1 MLGWLPEDVSPY
13 GAGIDALFYFIY
25 YLTAAAFIIVTAL
38 MLIFLY
44 VYRDQGGRRAAYTH
58 GNTAMEIIWTIIPAI
73 IFISLGLV
81 SRSLWEEI
89 KLAPPETDTVVKVTG
104 KQFNWEILYPGPDG
118 EFDTADDKQIDNDI
132 RVPAGKPVRV
142 ILASKD
148 VIHSFFMPNLRFKQ
162 DMVPGREITGWF
174 QANKPGR
181 YEIPCA
187 ELCGFGHSGMKGW
200 LYALAPEE
208 YQAWRDEQWPQ
219 TASSNGTPATEQ
231 TETAATQE
239 SAPAETVTAEGEP
252 EGAGGGGVAAG
263 AAAVAVGAA
272 ALGETSEAGQ
282 AVAETARDAATEA
295 SEAATEATEASEAAV
310 SAAQEAVSDT
320 AEAAPDTAETST
332 DAAAT
337 ASDTQDAATEAAAEA
352 SDTATEAVAEAQD
365 TAETATEAMDSATEA
380 IQSTNGAAEKAT
392 EDVAEEATEAAA
404 EAAESA
410 TEAVQDAAGTVQ
422 ETSDA
427 AQTASEG
434 AQGAAEAA
442 KEATDAAA
450 EAVEGAAEDTTSA
463 VQETSD
469 AAQGAAEG
477 IADSTTETA
486 QDALQ
491 GASSAFQE
499 EAEQAGVAT
508 VAATSGAASAVA
520 AASAIADSAAQMPET
535 EMPKTQSAQETS
547 AEQSSPEATPEASGQ
562 DSSADV
568 SSRQYAFTP
577 TAAGQSDQGEPCK
590 GQLEI
595 LSGATI
601 YDIAGAFYAEAKRFL
616 GVDLI
621 RDYNTHIKNLDN
633 IYPGQKLCIPTLAQ
647 TTRLRQEQESGS
659 FNLILDAFRSSRK
672 AKALARSVQQ
682 KGYQAVVIPRQVS
695 HSLLLQR
702 VEITGL
708 QDQTTASQAW
718 KLFSGDDDLS

>member
-44 VYRDQGGRRAAYTH
+44 VYRDQGGRRATYTH

-73 IFISLGLV
+73 IFIALGLV

-89 KLAPPETDTVVKVTG
+89 KLVPPETDTVVKVTG

-132 RVPAGKPVRV
+132 RVPAGKPIRV

-174 QANKPGR
+174 QANKPGK

-208 YQAWRDEQWPQ
+208 YQSWRDEQWPQ
-219 TASSNGTPATEQ
+219 TASSNG
-231 TETAATQE
+231 
-239 SAPAETVTAEGEP
+239 
-252 EGAGGGGVAAG
+252 
-263 AAAVAVGAA
+263 
-272 ALGETSEAGQ
+272 
-282 AVAETARDAATEA
+282 
-295 SEAATEATEASEAAV
+295 
-310 SAAQEAVSDT
+310 
-320 AEAAPDTAETST
+320 
-332 DAAAT
+332 
-337 ASDTQDAATEAAAEA
+337 A

-365 TAETATEAMDSATEA
+365 PAETAPETTDPATEAAPEAIQSATESAQDAAATATEAAGD
-380 IQSTNGAAEKAT
+380 AAE
-392 EDVAEEATEAAA
+392 
-404 EAAESA
+404 
-410 TEAVQDAAGTVQ
+410 TVQ

-427 AQTASEG
+427 AQKASEG
-434 AQGAAEAA
+434 TQDATEAA
-442 KEATDAAA
+442 KEATDAAN
-450 EAVEGAAEDTTSA
+450 EATTESVEGAAQDTTSA
-463 VQETSD
+463 VQGTSD
-469 AAQGAAEG
+469 AVQDVAEG
-477 IADSTTETA
+477 ITDSAAKTA
-486 QDALQ
+486 QDARQ
-491 GASSAFQE
+491 GASAALQE
-499 EAEQAGVAT
+499 GTEQAGVA
-508 VAATSGAASAVA
+508 AASTNADPAV
-520 AASAIADSAAQMPET
+520 QTPKT
-535 EMPKTQSAQETS
+535 EMPQTQSAQEAP
-547 AEQSSPEATPEASGQ
+547 AEQSSPEATSGAAGQ

-568 SSRQYAFTP
+568 SSQQYAYTP
-577 TAAGQSDQGEPCK
+577 TAAGQSNQGEPCK

-601 YDIAGAFYAEAKRFL
+601 YDIAGAFYAEGKRLL

-633 IYPGQKLCIPTLAQ
+633 IYPGQKLCLPTLAQ

-659 FNLILDAFRSSRK
+659 FNLILDAFRSTRK
-672 AKALARSVQQ
+672 ARTLARSVQQ
-682 KGYQAVVIPRQVS
+682 KGYRASVIPRQVS
-695 HSLLLQR
+695 NSLLLQR

-718 KLFSGDDDLS
+718 ELFSGDDVS

>member
-44 VYRDQGGRRAAYTH
+44 VYRDQGGRRATYTH

-73 IFISLGLV
+73 IFIALGLV

-89 KLAPPETDTVVKVTG
+89 KLVPPETDTVVKVTG

-132 RVPAGKPVRV
+132 RVPAGKPIRV

-174 QANKPGR
+174 QANKPGK

-208 YQAWRDEQWPQ
+208 YQSWRDEQWPQ
-219 TASSNGTPATEQ
+219 TASSNG
-231 TETAATQE
+231 
-239 SAPAETVTAEGEP
+239 
-252 EGAGGGGVAAG
+252 
-263 AAAVAVGAA
+263 
-272 ALGETSEAGQ
+272 
-282 AVAETARDAATEA
+282 
-295 SEAATEATEASEAAV
+295 
-310 SAAQEAVSDT
+310 
-320 AEAAPDTAETST
+320 
-332 DAAAT
+332 
-337 ASDTQDAATEAAAEA
+337 A

-365 TAETATEAMDSATEA
+365 PAETAPETTDPATEAAPEASQSATESAQDAAATATEAAGD
-380 IQSTNGAAEKAT
+380 AAE
-392 EDVAEEATEAAA
+392 
-404 EAAESA
+404 
-410 TEAVQDAAGTVQ
+410 TVQ

-427 AQTASEG
+427 AQKASEG
-434 AQGAAEAA
+434 TQDATEAA
-442 KEATDAAA
+442 KEATDAAN
-450 EAVEGAAEDTTSA
+450 EATTESVEGAAQDTTSA
-463 VQETSD
+463 VQGTSD
-469 AAQGAAEG
+469 AVQDVAEG
-477 IADSTTETA
+477 ITDSAAKTA
-486 QDALQ
+486 QDARQ
-491 GASSAFQE
+491 GASAALQE
-499 EAEQAGVAT
+499 GTEQAGVA
-508 VAATSGAASAVA
+508 AASTSADPAV
-520 AASAIADSAAQMPET
+520 QTPKT
-535 EMPKTQSAQETS
+535 EMPQTQSAQEAP
-547 AEQSSPEATPEASGQ
+547 AEQSSPEATSEAAGQ

-568 SSRQYAFTP
+568 SSQQYAYTP
-577 TAAGQSDQGEPCK
+577 TAAGQSNQGEPCK

-601 YDIAGAFYAEAKRFL
+601 YDIAGAFYAEGKRLL

-633 IYPGQKLCIPTLAQ
+633 IYPGQKLCLPTLAQ

-659 FNLILDAFRSSRK
+659 FNLILDAFRSTRK
-672 AKALARSVQQ
+672 ARTLARSVQQ
-682 KGYQAVVIPRQVS
+682 KGYRASVIPRQVS
-695 HSLLLQR
+695 NSLLLQR

-718 KLFSGDDDLS
+718 ELFSGDDVS

>member
-13 GAGIDALFYFIY
+13 GASIDALFYFIY

-73 IFISLGLV
+73 IFIALGLV

-89 KLAPPETDTVVKVTG
+89 KLVPPETDTVVKVTG

-132 RVPAGKPVRV
+132 RVPAGKPIRV

-208 YQAWRDEQWPQ
+208 YQSWRDEQWPQ
-219 TASSNGTPATEQ
+219 TASSNG
-231 TETAATQE
+231 
-239 SAPAETVTAEGEP
+239 
-252 EGAGGGGVAAG
+252 
-263 AAAVAVGAA
+263 
-272 ALGETSEAGQ
+272 
-282 AVAETARDAATEA
+282 
-295 SEAATEATEASEAAV
+295 
-310 SAAQEAVSDT
+310 
-320 AEAAPDTAETST
+320 
-332 DAAAT
+332 
-337 ASDTQDAATEAAAEA
+337 A

-365 TAETATEAMDSATEA
+365 PAETAPETTDPATEAAPEAIQSATESAQDAAATATEAAGD
-380 IQSTNGAAEKAT
+380 AAE
-392 EDVAEEATEAAA
+392 
-404 EAAESA
+404 
-410 TEAVQDAAGTVQ
+410 TVQ

-427 AQTASEG
+427 AQKASEG
-434 AQGAAEAA
+434 TQDATEAA
-442 KEATDAAA
+442 KEATDAAN
-450 EAVEGAAEDTTSA
+450 EATTESVEGAAQDTTSA
-463 VQETSD
+463 LQGTSD
-469 AAQGAAEG
+469 AVQDVAEG
-477 IADSTTETA
+477 ITDSAAKTA
-486 QDALQ
+486 QDARQ
-491 GASSAFQE
+491 GASAALQE
-499 EAEQAGVAT
+499 GTEQAG
-508 VAATSGAASAVA
+508 GAAAPTSADPAV
-520 AASAIADSAAQMPET
+520 QTPKT
-535 EMPKTQSAQETS
+535 EMPQTQSAQEAP
-547 AEQSSPEATPEASGQ
+547 AEQSSPEATSEAAGQ

-568 SSRQYAFTP
+568 SSQQYAYTP
-577 TAAGQSDQGEPCK
+577 TAAGQSNQGEPCK

-595 LSGATI
+595 PSGATI
-601 YDIAGAFYAEAKRFL
+601 YNIAGAFYAEGKRLL

-633 IYPGQKLCIPTLAQ
+633 IYPGQKLCLPTLAQ

-659 FNLILDAFRSSRK
+659 FNLILDAFRSTRK
-672 AKALARSVQQ
+672 ARTLARSVQQ
-682 KGYQAVVIPRQVS
+682 KGYRASVIPRQVS
-695 HSLLLQR
+695 NSLLLQR

-718 KLFSGDDDLS
+718 ELFSGDDVS

>member
-58 GNTAMEIIWTIIPAI
+58 GNTAMEIIWTVIPAI
-73 IFISLGLV
+73 VFISLGLV

-89 KLAPPETDTVVKVTG
+89 KLEPPETDTVVKVTG

-132 RVPAGKPVRV
+132 RVPAGKPIRV

-162 DMVPGREITGWF
+162 DMVPGREIIGWF

-219 TASSNGTPATEQ
+219 TASSDETEATAQAETTPP
-231 TETAATQE
+231 QE
-239 SAPAETVTAEGEP
+239 SAPAQAAATEGES
-252 EGAGGGGVAAG
+252 EGAQGVAAAG
-263 AAAVAVGAA
+263 AAATTVGAA
-272 ALGETSEAGQ
+272 ALAETSEATQ
-282 AVAETARDAATEA
+282 AVAETAQEAVTQATTAATEA
-295 SEAATEATEASEAAV
+295 SETAV
-310 SAAQEAVSDT
+310 SAAQETVSEIAEGAVEDVQGTAADT
-320 AEAAPDTAETST
+320 ALETQGS
-332 DAAAT
+332 
-337 ASDTQDAATEAAAEA
+337 
-352 SDTATEAVAEAQD
+352 
-365 TAETATEAMDSATEA
+365 
-380 IQSTNGAAEKAT
+380 I
-392 EDVAEEATEAAA
+392 
-404 EAAESA
+404 ESA
-410 TEAVQDAAGTVQ
+410 TEATQDAAERAQDLATQATTDTAQEAGTDAVTEVAQETIQDQDATATETVQGVTEGVQGTAAEAAKDAAETVQ

-427 AQTASEG
+427 AQQASEG
-434 AQGAAEAA
+434 AQEATEAE
-442 KEATDAAA
+442 KEATDAAIEAPA
-450 EAVEGAAEDTTSA
+450 ESVEGAAQETTNA
-463 VQETSD
+463 VQGTSD
-469 AAQGAAEG
+469 ATQGTADG
-477 IADSTTETA
+477 ITDSTTETA
-486 QDALQ
+486 QEALK
-491 GASSAFQE
+491 GASSAFPK
-499 EAEQAGVAT
+499 EAERAGAAA
-508 VAATSGAASAVA
+508 VAATSGTPSIVVAASTT
-520 AASAIADSAAQMPET
+520 AQMPET
-535 EMPKTQSAQETS
+535 GTSKTQAAQETS
-547 AEQSSPEATPEASGQ
+547 AEQSSSETTVQG
-562 DSSADV
+562 SSADI

-577 TAAGQSDQGEPCK
+577 TASGQPDQSASCK

-601 YDIAGAFYAEAKRFL
+601 YDIAGAFYTEGKRFL

-621 RDYNTHIKNLDN
+621 RDYNTHIENLDD
-633 IYPGQKLCIPTLAQ
+633 IYPGQKLCIPTLEQ
-647 TTRLRQEQESGS
+647 TTRLRQEQESGY
-659 FNLILDAFRSSRK
+659 FNLILDAFRSTRK
-672 AKALARSVQQ
+672 AQALARSVQR

-695 HSLLLQR
+695 NSLLLQR

-718 KLFSGDDDLS
+718 KLFSSDDLS

>member
-44 VYRDQGGRRAAYTH
+44 VYRDQGGRRATYTH

-73 IFISLGLV
+73 IFIALGLV

-89 KLAPPETDTVVKVTG
+89 KLVPPETDTVVKVTG

-132 RVPAGKPVRV
+132 RVPAGKPIRV

-162 DMVPGREITGWF
+162 DMVPGREIIGWF
-174 QANKPGR
+174 QANKPGK

-208 YQAWRDEQWPQ
+208 YQSWRDEQWPQ
-219 TASSNGTPATEQ
+219 TASSNG
-231 TETAATQE
+231 
-239 SAPAETVTAEGEP
+239 
-252 EGAGGGGVAAG
+252 
-263 AAAVAVGAA
+263 
-272 ALGETSEAGQ
+272 
-282 AVAETARDAATEA
+282 
-295 SEAATEATEASEAAV
+295 
-310 SAAQEAVSDT
+310 
-320 AEAAPDTAETST
+320 
-332 DAAAT
+332 
-337 ASDTQDAATEAAAEA
+337 ASDI
-352 SDTATEAVAEAQD
+352 ATEAVAEAQD
-365 TAETATEAMDSATEA
+365 PAETAPETTDPATEAAPEAIQSATESAQDAAATATEAAGD
-380 IQSTNGAAEKAT
+380 AAE
-392 EDVAEEATEAAA
+392 
-404 EAAESA
+404 
-410 TEAVQDAAGTVQ
+410 TVQ

-427 AQTASEG
+427 AQKASEG
-434 AQGAAEAA
+434 TQDATEAA
-442 KEATDAAA
+442 KEATDAAN
-450 EAVEGAAEDTTSA
+450 EATTESVEGAAQDTTSA
-463 VQETSD
+463 VQGTSD
-469 AAQGAAEG
+469 AVQDVAEG
-477 IADSTTETA
+477 ITDSAAKTA
-486 QDALQ
+486 QDARQ
-491 GASSAFQE
+491 GASAALQE
-499 EAEQAGVAT
+499 GTEQAGVA
-508 VAATSGAASAVA
+508 AASTSADPAV
-520 AASAIADSAAQMPET
+520 QTPKT
-535 EMPKTQSAQETS
+535 EMPQTQSAQEAP
-547 AEQSSPEATPEASGQ
+547 AEQSSPEATSEAAGQ

-568 SSRQYAFTP
+568 SSQQYAYTP
-577 TAAGQSDQGEPCK
+577 TAAGQSNQGEPCK

-601 YDIAGAFYAEAKRFL
+601 YDIAGAFYAEGKRLL

-633 IYPGQKLCIPTLAQ
+633 IYPGQKLCLPTLAQ

-659 FNLILDAFRSSRK
+659 FNLILDTFRSTRK
-672 AKALARSVQQ
+672 ARTLARSVQQ
-682 KGYQAVVIPRQVS
+682 KGYRASVIPRQVS
-695 HSLLLQR
+695 NSLLLQR

-708 QDQTTASQAW
+708 QDQTTVSQAW
-718 KLFSGDDDLS
+718 ELFSGDDVS

>member
-73 IFISLGLV
+73 IFIALGLV

-89 KLAPPETDTVVKVTG
+89 KLVPPETDTVVKVTG

-132 RVPAGKPVRV
+132 RVPAGKPIRV

-208 YQAWRDEQWPQ
+208 YQSWRDEQWPQ
-219 TASSNGTPATEQ
+219 TASSNGA
-231 TETAATQE
+231 
-239 SAPAETVTAEGEP
+239 SA
-252 EGAGGGGVAAG
+252 
-263 AAAVAVGAA
+263 
-272 ALGETSEAGQ
+272 
-282 AVAETARDAATEA
+282 
-295 SEAATEATEASEAAV
+295 ASEAAV
-310 SAAQEAVSDT
+310 SAVQETAAET
-320 AEAAPDTAETST
+320 AEAAQDVADTAEMAT

-337 ASDTQDAATEAAAEA
+337 ATEIQDAATEAAAEA
-352 SDTATEAVAEAQD
+352 SDTATEAIVEAQD
-365 TAETATEAMDSATEA
+365 PAETAPETTDPATEAAPEASQSATEAAQDAAATATEAAGD
-380 IQSTNGAAEKAT
+380 AAE
-392 EDVAEEATEAAA
+392 
-404 EAAESA
+404 
-410 TEAVQDAAGTVQ
+410 TVQ

-427 AQTASEG
+427 AQKASEG
-434 AQGAAEAA
+434 TQDATEAE
-442 KEATDAAA
+442 KEATDAAN
-450 EAVEGAAEDTTSA
+450 EATTESVEGAAQDTTSA
-463 VQETSD
+463 VQGTSD
-469 AAQGAAEG
+469 AVQDVAEG
-477 IADSTTETA
+477 ITDSAAKTA
-486 QDALQ
+486 QDARQ
-491 GASSAFQE
+491 GASAALQE
-499 EAEQAGVAT
+499 GTEQAGVAT
-508 VAATSGAASAVA
+508 ASTSADP
-520 AASAIADSAAQMPET
+520 AIQTPET
-535 EMPKTQSAQETS
+535 EMPQTQSAPEAP
-547 AEQSSPEATPEASGQ
+547 AEQSSPEATSEAAGQ

-568 SSRQYAFTP
+568 SSQQYAYTP
-577 TAAGQSDQGEPCK
+577 TAAGQSNQGEPCK

-601 YDIAGAFYAEAKRFL
+601 YDIAGAFYAEGKRLL

-633 IYPGQKLCIPTLAQ
+633 IYPGQKLCLPTLAQ
-647 TTRLRQEQESGS
+647 TTRLRQERESGS
-659 FNLILDAFRSSRK
+659 FNLILDAFRSTRK
-672 AKALARSVQQ
+672 ARTLARSVQQ
-682 KGYQAVVIPRQVS
+682 KGYRASVIPRQVS
-695 HSLLLQR
+695 NSLLLQR

-718 KLFSGDDDLS
+718 ELFSGDDVS

>member
-44 VYRDQGGRRAAYTH
+44 VYRDQGGRRATYTH

-73 IFISLGLV
+73 IFIALGLV

-89 KLAPPETDTVVKVTG
+89 KLVPPETDTVVKVTG

-132 RVPAGKPVRV
+132 RVPAGKPIRV

-174 QANKPGR
+174 QANKPGK

-208 YQAWRDEQWPQ
+208 YQSWRDEQWPQ
-219 TASSNGTPATEQ
+219 TASSNG
-231 TETAATQE
+231 
-239 SAPAETVTAEGEP
+239 
-252 EGAGGGGVAAG
+252 
-263 AAAVAVGAA
+263 
-272 ALGETSEAGQ
+272 
-282 AVAETARDAATEA
+282 
-295 SEAATEATEASEAAV
+295 
-310 SAAQEAVSDT
+310 
-320 AEAAPDTAETST
+320 
-332 DAAAT
+332 
-337 ASDTQDAATEAAAEA
+337 A

-365 TAETATEAMDSATEA
+365 PAETAPETTDPATEAAPEAIQSATESAQDAAATATEAAGD
-380 IQSTNGAAEKAT
+380 AAE
-392 EDVAEEATEAAA
+392 
-404 EAAESA
+404 
-410 TEAVQDAAGTVQ
+410 TVQ

-427 AQTASEG
+427 AQKASEG
-434 AQGAAEAA
+434 TQDATEAA
-442 KEATDAAA
+442 KEATDAAN
-450 EAVEGAAEDTTSA
+450 EATTESVEGAAQDTTSA
-463 VQETSD
+463 VQGTSD
-469 AAQGAAEG
+469 AVQDVAEG
-477 IADSTTETA
+477 ITDSAAKTA
-486 QDALQ
+486 QDAKQ
-491 GASSAFQE
+491 GASAALQE
-499 EAEQAGVAT
+499 GTEQAGVA
-508 VAATSGAASAVA
+508 AASTNADPAV
-520 AASAIADSAAQMPET
+520 QTPKT
-535 EMPKTQSAQETS
+535 EMPQTQSAQEAP
-547 AEQSSPEATPEASGQ
+547 AEQSSPEATSGAAGQ

-568 SSRQYAFTP
+568 SSQQYAYTP
-577 TAAGQSDQGEPCK
+577 TAAGQSNQGEPCK

-601 YDIAGAFYAEAKRFL
+601 YDIAGAFYAEGKRLL

-633 IYPGQKLCIPTLAQ
+633 IYPGQKLCLPTLAQ

-659 FNLILDAFRSSRK
+659 FNLILDAFRSTRK
-672 AKALARSVQQ
+672 ARTLARSVQQ
-682 KGYQAVVIPRQVS
+682 KGYRASVIPRQVS
-695 HSLLLQR
+695 NSLLLQR

-718 KLFSGDDDLS
+718 ELFSGDDVS

>member
-44 VYRDQGGRRAAYTH
+44 VYRDQGGRRATYTH

-73 IFISLGLV
+73 IFIALGLV

-89 KLAPPETDTVVKVTG
+89 KLVPPETDTVVKVTG

-132 RVPAGKPVRV
+132 RVPAGKPIRV

-174 QANKPGR
+174 QANKPGK

-208 YQAWRDEQWPQ
+208 YQSWRDEQWPQ
-219 TASSNGTPATEQ
+219 TASSNG
-231 TETAATQE
+231 
-239 SAPAETVTAEGEP
+239 
-252 EGAGGGGVAAG
+252 
-263 AAAVAVGAA
+263 
-272 ALGETSEAGQ
+272 
-282 AVAETARDAATEA
+282 
-295 SEAATEATEASEAAV
+295 
-310 SAAQEAVSDT
+310 
-320 AEAAPDTAETST
+320 
-332 DAAAT
+332 
-337 ASDTQDAATEAAAEA
+337 A

-365 TAETATEAMDSATEA
+365 PAETAPETTDPATEAAPEASQSATESAQDAGTEATQDAAATATEAAGD
-380 IQSTNGAAEKAT
+380 AAE
-392 EDVAEEATEAAA
+392 
-404 EAAESA
+404 
-410 TEAVQDAAGTVQ
+410 TVQ

-427 AQTASEG
+427 AQKASEG
-434 AQGAAEAA
+434 TQDATEAA
-442 KEATDAAA
+442 KEATDAAN
-450 EAVEGAAEDTTSA
+450 EATTESVEGAAQDTTSA
-463 VQETSD
+463 VQGTSD
-469 AAQGAAEG
+469 AVQDVAEG
-477 IADSTTETA
+477 ITDSAAKTA
-486 QDALQ
+486 QDARQ
-491 GASSAFQE
+491 GASAALQE
-499 EAEQAGVAT
+499 GTEQAGVA
-508 VAATSGAASAVA
+508 AASTSADPAV
-520 AASAIADSAAQMPET
+520 QTPKT
-535 EMPKTQSAQETS
+535 EMPQTQSAQEAP
-547 AEQSSPEATPEASGQ
+547 AEQSSPEATSEAAGQ

-568 SSRQYAFTP
+568 SSQQYAYTP
-577 TAAGQSDQGEPCK
+577 TAAGQSNQGEPCK

-601 YDIAGAFYAEAKRFL
+601 YDIAGAFYAEGKRLL

-633 IYPGQKLCIPTLAQ
+633 IYPGQKLCLPTLAQ

-659 FNLILDAFRSSRK
+659 FNLILDAFRSTRK
-672 AKALARSVQQ
+672 ARTLARSVQQ
-682 KGYQAVVIPRQVS
+682 KGYRASVIPRQVPN
-695 HSLLLQR
+695 SLLLQR

-718 KLFSGDDDLS
+718 ELFSGDDVS

>member
-44 VYRDQGGRRAAYTH
+44 VYRDQGGRRATYTH

-73 IFISLGLV
+73 IFIALGLV

-89 KLAPPETDTVVKVTG
+89 KLVPPETDTVVKVTG

-132 RVPAGKPVRV
+132 RVPAGKPIRV

-174 QANKPGR
+174 QANKPGK

-208 YQAWRDEQWPQ
+208 YQSWRDEQWPQ
-219 TASSNGTPATEQ
+219 TASSNG
-231 TETAATQE
+231 
-239 SAPAETVTAEGEP
+239 
-252 EGAGGGGVAAG
+252 
-263 AAAVAVGAA
+263 
-272 ALGETSEAGQ
+272 
-282 AVAETARDAATEA
+282 
-295 SEAATEATEASEAAV
+295 
-310 SAAQEAVSDT
+310 
-320 AEAAPDTAETST
+320 
-332 DAAAT
+332 
-337 ASDTQDAATEAAAEA
+337 A
-352 SDTATEAVAEAQD
+352 SDTATEAVTEAQD
-365 TAETATEAMDSATEA
+365 PAETAPETTDPATEAAPEASQSATESAQDAGTEATQDAAATATEAAGD
-380 IQSTNGAAEKAT
+380 AAE
-392 EDVAEEATEAAA
+392 
-404 EAAESA
+404 
-410 TEAVQDAAGTVQ
+410 TVQ

-427 AQTASEG
+427 AQKASEG
-434 AQGAAEAA
+434 TQDATEAA
-442 KEATDAAA
+442 KEATDAAN
-450 EAVEGAAEDTTSA
+450 EATTESVEGAAQDTTSA
-463 VQETSD
+463 VQGTSD
-469 AAQGAAEG
+469 AVQDVAEG
-477 IADSTTETA
+477 ITDSAAKTA
-486 QDALQ
+486 QDARQ
-491 GASSAFQE
+491 GASAALQE
-499 EAEQAGVAT
+499 GTEQAGVA
-508 VAATSGAASAVA
+508 AASTSADPAV
-520 AASAIADSAAQMPET
+520 QTPKT
-535 EMPKTQSAQETS
+535 EMPQTQSAQEAP
-547 AEQSSPEATPEASGQ
+547 AEQSSPEATSEAAGQ

-568 SSRQYAFTP
+568 SSQQYAYTP
-577 TAAGQSDQGEPCK
+577 TAAGQSNQGEPCK

-601 YDIAGAFYAEAKRFL
+601 YDIAGAFYAEGKRLL

-633 IYPGQKLCIPTLAQ
+633 IYPGQKLCLPTLAQ

-659 FNLILDAFRSSRK
+659 FNLILDAFRSTRK
-672 AKALARSVQQ
+672 ARTLARSVQQ
-682 KGYQAVVIPRQVS
+682 KGYRASVIPRQVS
-695 HSLLLQR
+695 NSLLLQR

-718 KLFSGDDDLS
+718 ELFSGDDVS

>member
-44 VYRDQGGRRAAYTH
+44 VYRDQGGRRATYTH

-73 IFISLGLV
+73 IFIALGLV

-89 KLAPPETDTVVKVTG
+89 KLVPPETDTVVKVTG

-132 RVPAGKPVRV
+132 RVPAGKPIRV

-174 QANKPGR
+174 QANKPGK

-208 YQAWRDEQWPQ
+208 YQSWRNEQWPQ
-219 TASSNGTPATEQ
+219 TASSNG
-231 TETAATQE
+231 
-239 SAPAETVTAEGEP
+239 
-252 EGAGGGGVAAG
+252 
-263 AAAVAVGAA
+263 
-272 ALGETSEAGQ
+272 
-282 AVAETARDAATEA
+282 
-295 SEAATEATEASEAAV
+295 
-310 SAAQEAVSDT
+310 
-320 AEAAPDTAETST
+320 
-332 DAAAT
+332 
-337 ASDTQDAATEAAAEA
+337 A

-365 TAETATEAMDSATEA
+365 PAETAPETTDPATEAAPEANQSATESAQDAAATATEAAGD
-380 IQSTNGAAEKAT
+380 AAE
-392 EDVAEEATEAAA
+392 
-404 EAAESA
+404 
-410 TEAVQDAAGTVQ
+410 TVQ

-427 AQTASEG
+427 AQKASEG
-434 AQGAAEAA
+434 TQDATEAA
-442 KEATDAAA
+442 KEATDAAN
-450 EAVEGAAEDTTSA
+450 EATTESVEGAAQDTTSA
-463 VQETSD
+463 VQGTSD
-469 AAQGAAEG
+469 AVQDVAEG
-477 IADSTTETA
+477 ITDSAAKTA
-486 QDALQ
+486 QDARQ
-491 GASSAFQE
+491 GASAALQE
-499 EAEQAGVAT
+499 GTEQAGVA
-508 VAATSGAASAVA
+508 AASTNADPAV
-520 AASAIADSAAQMPET
+520 QTPKT
-535 EMPKTQSAQETS
+535 EMPQTQSAQEAP
-547 AEQSSPEATPEASGQ
+547 AEQSSPEATSGAAGQ

-568 SSRQYAFTP
+568 SSQQYAYTP
-577 TAAGQSDQGEPCK
+577 TAAGQSNQGEPCK

-601 YDIAGAFYAEAKRFL
+601 YDIAGAFYAEGKRLL

-633 IYPGQKLCIPTLAQ
+633 IYPGQKLCLPTLAQ

-659 FNLILDAFRSSRK
+659 FNLILDTFRSTRK
-672 AKALARSVQQ
+672 ARTLARSVQQ
-682 KGYQAVVIPRQVS
+682 KGYRASVIPRQVS
-695 HSLLLQR
+695 NSLLLQR

-708 QDQTTASQAW
+708 QD
-718 KLFSGDDDLS
+718 

>member
-44 VYRDQGGRRAAYTH
+44 VYRDQGGRRATYTH

-73 IFISLGLV
+73 IFIALGLV

-89 KLAPPETDTVVKVTG
+89 KLVPPETDTVVKVTG

-132 RVPAGKPVRV
+132 RVPAGKPIRV

-174 QANKPGR
+174 QANKPGK

-208 YQAWRDEQWPQ
+208 YQSWRNEQWPQ
-219 TASSNGTPATEQ
+219 TASSNG
-231 TETAATQE
+231 
-239 SAPAETVTAEGEP
+239 
-252 EGAGGGGVAAG
+252 
-263 AAAVAVGAA
+263 
-272 ALGETSEAGQ
+272 
-282 AVAETARDAATEA
+282 
-295 SEAATEATEASEAAV
+295 
-310 SAAQEAVSDT
+310 
-320 AEAAPDTAETST
+320 
-332 DAAAT
+332 
-337 ASDTQDAATEAAAEA
+337 A

-365 TAETATEAMDSATEA
+365 PAETAPETTDPATEAAPEA
-380 IQSTNGAAEKAT
+380 IQSAT
-392 EDVAEEATEAAA
+392 ESAQDAGTEAT
-404 EAAESA
+404 
-410 TEAVQDAAGTVQ
+410 QDAASPATAAAGDAAETVQ

-427 AQTASEG
+427 AQKASEG
-434 AQGAAEAA
+434 TQDATEAA
-442 KEATDAAA
+442 KEATDAAN
-450 EAVEGAAEDTTSA
+450 EATTESVEGAAQDTTSA
-463 VQETSD
+463 VQGTSD
-469 AAQGAAEG
+469 AVQDVAEG
-477 IADSTTETA
+477 ITDSAAKTA
-486 QDALQ
+486 QDARQ
-491 GASSAFQE
+491 GASAALQE
-499 EAEQAGVAT
+499 GTEQAGVA
-508 VAATSGAASAVA
+508 AASTNADPAV
-520 AASAIADSAAQMPET
+520 QTPKT
-535 EMPKTQSAQETS
+535 EMPQTQSAQEAP
-547 AEQSSPEATPEASGQ
+547 AEQSSPEATSGAAGQ

-568 SSRQYAFTP
+568 SSQQYAYTP
-577 TAAGQSDQGEPCK
+577 TAAGQSNQGEPCK

-601 YDIAGAFYAEAKRFL
+601 YDIAGAFYAEGKRLL

-633 IYPGQKLCIPTLAQ
+633 IYPGQKLCLPTLAQ

-659 FNLILDAFRSSRK
+659 FNLILDTFRSTRK
-672 AKALARSVQQ
+672 ARTLARSVQQ
-682 KGYQAVVIPRQVS
+682 KGYRASVIPRQVS
-695 HSLLLQR
+695 NSLLLQR

-718 KLFSGDDDLS
+718 ELFSGDDVS

>member
-44 VYRDQGGRRAAYTH
+44 VYRDQGGRRATYTH

-73 IFISLGLV
+73 IFIALGLV

-89 KLAPPETDTVVKVTG
+89 KLVPPETDTVVKVTG

-132 RVPAGKPVRV
+132 RVPAGKPIRV

-174 QANKPGR
+174 QANKPGK

-208 YQAWRDEQWPQ
+208 YQSWRDEQWPQ
-219 TASSNGTPATEQ
+219 TASSNG
-231 TETAATQE
+231 
-239 SAPAETVTAEGEP
+239 
-252 EGAGGGGVAAG
+252 
-263 AAAVAVGAA
+263 
-272 ALGETSEAGQ
+272 
-282 AVAETARDAATEA
+282 
-295 SEAATEATEASEAAV
+295 
-310 SAAQEAVSDT
+310 
-320 AEAAPDTAETST
+320 
-332 DAAAT
+332 
-337 ASDTQDAATEAAAEA
+337 A

-365 TAETATEAMDSATEA
+365 PAETAPETTAPATEAAPEA
-380 IQSTNGAAEKAT
+380 IQSAT
-392 EDVAEEATEAAA
+392 ESAQDAGTEAT
-404 EAAESA
+404 
-410 TEAVQDAAGTVQ
+410 QDAASPATAAAGDAAETVQ

-427 AQTASEG
+427 AQKASEG
-434 AQGAAEAA
+434 TQDATEAA
-442 KEATDAAA
+442 KEATDAAN
-450 EAVEGAAEDTTSA
+450 EATTESVEGAAQDTTSA
-463 VQETSD
+463 VQGTSD
-469 AAQGAAEG
+469 AVQDVAEG
-477 IADSTTETA
+477 ITDSAAKTA
-486 QDALQ
+486 QDARQ
-491 GASSAFQE
+491 GASAALQE
-499 EAEQAGVAT
+499 GTEQAGVA
-508 VAATSGAASAVA
+508 AASTNADPAV
-520 AASAIADSAAQMPET
+520 QTPKT
-535 EMPKTQSAQETS
+535 EMPQTQSAQEAP
-547 AEQSSPEATPEASGQ
+547 AEQSSPEATSGAAGQ

-568 SSRQYAFTP
+568 SSQQYAYTP
-577 TAAGQSDQGEPCK
+577 TAAGQSNQGEPCK

-601 YDIAGAFYAEAKRFL
+601 YDIAGAFYAEGKRLL

-633 IYPGQKLCIPTLAQ
+633 IYPGQKLCLPTLAQ

-659 FNLILDAFRSSRK
+659 FNLILDTFRSTRK
-672 AKALARSVQQ
+672 ARTLARSVQQ
-682 KGYQAVVIPRQVS
+682 KGYRASVIPRQVS
-695 HSLLLQR
+695 NSLLLQR

-718 KLFSGDDDLS
+718 ELFSGDDVS

>member
-44 VYRDQGGRRAAYTH
+44 VYRDQGGRRATYTH

-73 IFISLGLV
+73 IFIALGLV

-89 KLAPPETDTVVKVTG
+89 KLVPPETDTVVKVTG

-132 RVPAGKPVRV
+132 RVPAGKPIRV

-174 QANKPGR
+174 QANKPGK

-208 YQAWRDEQWPQ
+208 YQSWRDEQWPQ
-219 TASSNGTPATEQ
+219 TASSNG
-231 TETAATQE
+231 
-239 SAPAETVTAEGEP
+239 
-252 EGAGGGGVAAG
+252 
-263 AAAVAVGAA
+263 
-272 ALGETSEAGQ
+272 
-282 AVAETARDAATEA
+282 
-295 SEAATEATEASEAAV
+295 
-310 SAAQEAVSDT
+310 
-320 AEAAPDTAETST
+320 
-332 DAAAT
+332 
-337 ASDTQDAATEAAAEA
+337 A

-365 TAETATEAMDSATEA
+365 PAETAPETTDPATEAAPEANQSATESAQDAAATATEAAGD
-380 IQSTNGAAEKAT
+380 AAE
-392 EDVAEEATEAAA
+392 
-404 EAAESA
+404 
-410 TEAVQDAAGTVQ
+410 TVQ

-427 AQTASEG
+427 AQKASEG
-434 AQGAAEAA
+434 TQDATEAA
-442 KEATDAAA
+442 KEATDAAN
-450 EAVEGAAEDTTSA
+450 EATTESVEGAAQDTTSA
-463 VQETSD
+463 VQGTSD
-469 AAQGAAEG
+469 AVQDVAEG
-477 IADSTTETA
+477 ITDSAAKTA
-486 QDALQ
+486 QDARQ
-491 GASSAFQE
+491 GASAALQE
-499 EAEQAGVAT
+499 GTEQAGVA
-508 VAATSGAASAVA
+508 AASTSADPAV
-520 AASAIADSAAQMPET
+520 QTPKTKMPQ
-535 EMPKTQSAQETS
+535 TQSAQEAP
-547 AEQSSPEATPEASGQ
+547 AEQSSPEATSEAAGQ

-568 SSRQYAFTP
+568 SSQQYAYTP
-577 TAAGQSDQGEPCK
+577 TAAGQSNQGEPCK

-601 YDIAGAFYAEAKRFL
+601 YDIAGAFYAEGKRLL

-633 IYPGQKLCIPTLAQ
+633 IYPGQKLCLPTLAQ

-659 FNLILDAFRSSRK
+659 FNLILDAFRSTRK
-672 AKALARSVQQ
+672 ARTLARSVQQ
-682 KGYQAVVIPRQVS
+682 KGYRASVIPRQVS
-695 HSLLLQR
+695 NSLLLQR

-708 QDQTTASQAW
+708 QD
-718 KLFSGDDDLS
+718 

>member
-44 VYRDQGGRRAAYTH
+44 VYRDQGGRRATYTH

-73 IFISLGLV
+73 IFIALGLV

-89 KLAPPETDTVVKVTG
+89 KLVPPETDTVVKVTG

-132 RVPAGKPVRV
+132 RVPAGKPIRV

-174 QANKPGR
+174 QANKPGK

-208 YQAWRDEQWPQ
+208 YQSWRDEQWPQ
-219 TASSNGTPATEQ
+219 TASSNG
-231 TETAATQE
+231 
-239 SAPAETVTAEGEP
+239 
-252 EGAGGGGVAAG
+252 
-263 AAAVAVGAA
+263 
-272 ALGETSEAGQ
+272 
-282 AVAETARDAATEA
+282 
-295 SEAATEATEASEAAV
+295 
-310 SAAQEAVSDT
+310 
-320 AEAAPDTAETST
+320 
-332 DAAAT
+332 
-337 ASDTQDAATEAAAEA
+337 A

-365 TAETATEAMDSATEA
+365 PAETAPETTDPATEAAPEA
-380 IQSTNGAAEKAT
+380 IQSAT
-392 EDVAEEATEAAA
+392 ESAQDAGTEAT
-404 EAAESA
+404 
-410 TEAVQDAAGTVQ
+410 QDAASPATAAAGDAAETVQ

-427 AQTASEG
+427 AQKASEG
-434 AQGAAEAA
+434 TQDATEAA
-442 KEATDAAA
+442 KEATDAAN
-450 EAVEGAAEDTTSA
+450 EATTESVEGAAQDTTSA
-463 VQETSD
+463 VQGTSD
-469 AAQGAAEG
+469 AVQDVAEG
-477 IADSTTETA
+477 ITDSAAKTA
-486 QDALQ
+486 QDARQ
-491 GASSAFQE
+491 GASAALQE
-499 EAEQAGVAT
+499 GTEQAGVA
-508 VAATSGAASAVA
+508 AASTNADPAV
-520 AASAIADSAAQMPET
+520 QTPKT
-535 EMPKTQSAQETS
+535 EMPQTQSAQEAP
-547 AEQSSPEATPEASGQ
+547 AEQSSPEATSGAAGQ

-568 SSRQYAFTP
+568 SSQQYAYTP
-577 TAAGQSDQGEPCK
+577 TAAGQSNQGEPCK

-601 YDIAGAFYAEAKRFL
+601 YDIAGAFYAEGKRLL

-633 IYPGQKLCIPTLAQ
+633 IYPGQKLCLPTLAQ

-659 FNLILDAFRSSRK
+659 FNLILDTFRSTRK
-672 AKALARSVQQ
+672 ARTLARSVQQ
-682 KGYQAVVIPRQVS
+682 KGYRASVIPRQVS
-695 HSLLLQR
+695 NSLLLQR

-708 QDQTTASQAW
+708 QD
-718 KLFSGDDDLS
+718 